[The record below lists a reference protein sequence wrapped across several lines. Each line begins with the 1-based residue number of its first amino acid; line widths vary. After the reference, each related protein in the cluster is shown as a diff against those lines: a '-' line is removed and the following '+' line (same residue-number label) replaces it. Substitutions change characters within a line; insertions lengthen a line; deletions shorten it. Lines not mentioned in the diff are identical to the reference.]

1 MNVSRWVALSLI
13 LGLGLWGCATGE
25 TARVEAPPVERP
37 VYYYVG
43 GLKVTLKSAPDSHS
57 SDTGRLTINE
67 RVKMVKRSAS
77 WFLVQAQ
84 DGSQG
89 WVSEKYLALR
99 PVADFYVSRWGRL
112 RSAPESR
119 SRSLARLRVN
129 DRVKLLETN
138 PAGWARV
145 TVERTGKTG
154 WIELRNLSTKKVAV
168 RRYRR
173 PSKGAAKTGS
183 AEEGPAA
190 AGEAPPGGVTPAS
203 PSGPAPK
210 AAEAAETPPAKQ
222 APAKPKARPEMFDAF

>member
-1 MNVSRWVALSLI
+1 MNTGRWMALSLV

-43 GLKVTLKSAPDSHS
+43 DLNVTLKSAPAPQS
-57 SDTGRLTINE
+57 SDTGRLTVNE

-77 WFLVQAQ
+77 WFLVQAP

-89 WVSEKYLALR
+89 WVSEKYMALQ
-99 PVADFYVSRWGRL
+99 PVADFYVRRWGHL

-119 SRSLARLRVN
+119 SQSLARLRVN

-138 PAGWARV
+138 QAGWARV
-145 TVERTGKTG
+145 TADRSGKTG
-154 WIELRNLSTKKVAV
+154 WIETDNLSIRKVAV

-173 PSKGAAKTGS
+173 PSKGAAKAGS

-190 AGEAPPGGVTPAS
+190 AGEAPAGGVTP
-203 PSGPAPK
+203 SGPGPK
-210 AAEAAETPPAKQ
+210 AAEAAETPAKQ
-222 APAKPKARPEMFDAF
+222 TPAKPKARPEMFDAF

>member
-1 MNVSRWVALSLI
+1 MRVSRWMALSLV
-13 LGLGLWGCATGE
+13 LGLGLWGCATAE
-25 TARVEAPPVERP
+25 TAKVEAPPVERP

-43 GLKVTLKSAPDSHS
+43 GLNVSLKSAPDPHS
-57 SDTGRLTINE
+57 SDTGRLTVNA

-77 WFLVQAQ
+77 WFLVQTQ

-99 PVADFYVSRWGRL
+99 PVADFYVSRGGYL

-119 SRSLARLRVN
+119 SQSLTRLRMN

-145 TVERTGKTG
+145 TLDRTGNTG
-154 WIELRNLSTKKVAV
+154 WIEMDNLSTSKVAV

-183 AEEGPAA
+183 AEEGPATP
-190 AGEAPPGGVTPAS
+190 GEASPGGVTPAS
-203 PSGPAPK
+203 PSGPGPK
-210 AAEAAETPPAKQ
+210 AAEAAKTPAKP
-222 APAKPKARPEMFDAF
+222 APPQPKARPEMFDAF

>member
-1 MNVSRWVALSLI
+1 
-13 LGLGLWGCATGE
+13 
-25 TARVEAPPVERP
+25 VERP
-37 VYYYVG
+37 VCYYVG
-43 GLKVTLKSAPDSHS
+43 GLNVTLKSAPDLNS
-57 SDTGRLTINE
+57 SDTGRLTVNE

-77 WFLVQAQ
+77 WFLVQAP

-99 PVADFYVSRWGRL
+99 PVADFYVSRWGHL
-112 RSAPESR
+112 WSAPESR
-119 SRSLARLRVN
+119 SQSLTRLRVN

-145 TVERTGKTG
+145 TVERTGNTG
-154 WIELRNLSTKKVAV
+154 WIEINQLSTSKVAV

-173 PSKGAAKTGS
+173 PSKGAAKIGS
-183 AEEGPAA
+183 AEEGPATP
-190 AGEAPPGGVTPAS
+190 GESSPGDVTPAS

-210 AAEAAETPPAKQ
+210 AAEAAETPPAKP